1 MAKLAAKTYG
11 ESLFELAVEE
21 NKLELLLEEVQMLQQ
36 ILTRH
41 EDLCKLMTH
50 PKIGKEEKMDI
61 MENILKGRVSDE
73 LTGFLN
79 IIIAKGRFKEI
90 FKILEYFIARVKED
104 KKIGVVY
111 VSSAVELKE
120 YQKKAL
126 TDKLISITSYETME
140 MNYNVDATLIGGMVI
155 RIGDRVV
162 DSSIKNQLSDL
173 KSDLLKIQLA

>member
-11 ESLFELAVEE
+11 DSLFELALEGE
-21 NKLELLLEEVQMLQQ
+21 KLELLLKEAEFVQQV
-36 ILTRH
+36 LTEN
-41 EDLCKLMTH
+41 EDLVKLMTH

-90 FKILEYFIARVKED
+90 FKILEYFIARVKEH

>member
-1 MAKLAAKTYG
+1 MLNLNVIGFFNCYSGLDQKNFCFV
-11 ESLFELAVEE
+11 LFA
-21 NKLELLLEEVQMLQQ
+21 
-36 ILTRH
+36 T
-41 EDLCKLMTH
+41 CT
-50 PKIGKEEKMDI
+50 
-61 MENILKGRVSDE
+61 
-73 LTGFLN
+73 
-79 IIIAKGRFKEI
+79 
-90 FKILEYFIARVKED
+90 YFIIQFILIFLFFGREVCVFDVNDLIKEH

-120 YQKKAL
+120 FQKKAL

-140 MNYNVDATLIGGMVI
+140 MNYSVDASLIAGMII